1 MMNAAGKSF
10 TGVFGALA
18 LLLIGSGA
26 GFEVPVW
33 AATDAKPKPAAVSAK
48 PPKPGVKPTAKP
60 SQPPRPARKPAA
72 GFPGFAAADK
82 GDWKEV
88 RRLIAQNPKA
98 PVAKVMT
105 WMLLRAPG
113 NGASFDEIRTF
124 LEANPSWPDR
134 ATLTRRAEEAI
145 WTTGDDAARQKWF
158 ANGKAATREGA
169 LWLAA
174 QAESAGRD
182 AEAAKRYR
190 DLWTDETF
198 TGDQE
203 KAFLAAHGD
212 WIRAADQRDRLE
224 RLIWQRRFGEAHR
237 QLDRVDADT
246 RALAEARIALATM
259 NTGAAN
265 TLLRIPKELRNDP
278 GLIYER
284 ARWLRRR
291 DKDDEATI
299 LLLAHKGPRPYP
311 DLWWTE
317 QAVLAR
323 DALAAGHITQ
333 AYDLAARHDLKSA
346 GDLAEAE
353 WLAGWIAFQFLKDP
367 AIAEGHFQR
376 LYDAVS
382 TPVSKSRGAY
392 WLGRTHA
399 AKGDAAKAA
408 EWFARAA
415 AEPTTFYGQLAA
427 QRVSTPAP
435 PAAPPV
441 PPLPK
446 EATAWVRSHEFAPLL
461 RQFDQMG
468 EDRLFGI
475 FSRAFYY
482 AARTDEQRLAVVE
495 TVSGYSLSQGVRLAR
510 LLRQHN
516 VPDTVLA
523 YPVPKWID
531 LPSAPAKAIVLGI
544 IRQESNFDT
553 DAVSSAGAKGLM
565 QLMPRTAAQEA
576 KLMKQPYAPDY
587 LTRRPNVNVQL
598 GSHYLDRLL
607 DRYDRHPALAFAAY
621 NAGES
626 RVDQWLKLNGDPRTG
641 EVDTITWIESIPFKE
656 TRNYVQRVLENV
668 EIYRRRVGG
677 EPIRVADNP

>member
-10 TGVFGALA
+10 SGFFGALA
-18 LLLIGSGA
+18 ALAIGCGP
-26 GFEVPVW
+26 GFDASAW
-33 AATDAKPKPAAVSAK
+33 AAADAKPKPAAVSAK
-48 PPKPGVKPTAKP
+48 PGKPPVKPAQAPK
-60 SQPPRPARKPAA
+60 PARKPSP
-72 GFPGFAAADK
+72 GIPGFAAAEK

-88 RRLIAQNPKA
+88 RRQIALNPKA
-98 PVAKVMT
+98 PFSKVMT
-105 WMLLRAPG
+105 WMLLRASG
-113 NGASFDEIRTF
+113 SGASFDEIRGF

-134 ATLTRRAEEAI
+134 GTLTRRAEEAI
-145 WTTGDDAARQKWF
+145 WTTGDEAARQKWF

-174 QAESAGRD
+174 QAEAAGRE

-198 TGDQE
+198 SADQE
-203 KAFLAAHGD
+203 KTFLADHGQ
-212 WIRAADQRDRLE
+212 WIRPADHRDRLD

-237 QLDRVDADT
+237 QIERVDADT
-246 RALAEARIALATM
+246 RALAEARIAMATM

-265 TLLRIPKELRNDP
+265 TLLRVPKELRTDP
-278 GLIYER
+278 GLVYEQ
-284 ARWLRRR
+284 ARWLRRL

-299 LLLAHKGPRPYP
+299 LLLSHKGARPYSE
-311 DLWWTE
+311 LWWAE

-323 DALAAGHITQ
+323 DALAAGRITQ
-333 AYDLAARHDLKSA
+333 AYELASRHEFKSA

-367 AIAEGHFQR
+367 GIAEGHFQR

-392 WLGRTHA
+392 WLGRVQA

-408 EWFARAA
+408 EWFGRAA
-415 AEPTTFYGQLAA
+415 TEPTTFYGQLAA
-427 QRVSTPAP
+427 QRVSGPVP

-441 PPLPK
+441 PQLPK
-446 EATAWVRSHEFAPLL
+446 EATSWVRGHEFANLL
-461 RQFDQMG
+461 RLFA
-468 EDRLFGI
+468 EANEERLFAT
-475 FSRAFYY
+475 FSRAFYF
-482 AARTDEQRLAVVE
+482 AARTDDQRLAVVE
-495 TVSGYSLSQGVRLAR
+495 TVSGMSLSQGVRLAR

-516 VPDTVLA
+516 IQDTVLA

-531 LPSAPAKAIVLGI
+531 LPPAPAKAVVLGI

-553 DAVSSAGAKGLM
+553 DAVSSAGARGLM
-565 QLMPRTAAQEA
+565 QLMPKTAASEA
-576 KLMKQPYAPDY
+576 KLLKQPYSPEA
-587 LTRRPNVNVQL
+587 LTQRPNTNVLL

-641 EVDTITWIESIPFKE
+641 EVDMITWIESIPFKE

-668 EIYRRRVGG
+668 EVYRRRVGG

>member
-1 MMNAAGKSF
+1 MNAAGNRI

-18 LLLIGSGA
+18 ALLIGCGIVFDA
-26 GFEVPVW
+26 PAW
-33 AATDAKPKPAAVSAK
+33 AATDAKPKPAASATK
-48 PPKPGVKPTAKP
+48 AAKPASKPTAPPKPVRKP
-60 SQPPRPARKPAA
+60 SP
-72 GFPGFAAADK
+72 GFPGFAAAEK

-98 PVAKVMT
+98 PFSKVMT
-105 WMLLRAPG
+105 WMLLRASG
-113 NGASFDEIRTF
+113 SGANFDEIRGF
-124 LEANPSWPDR
+124 MEANPSWPER
-134 ATLTRRAEEAI
+134 GTLTRRAEEAI
-145 WTTGDDAARQKWF
+145 WTTADDAARQKWF

-174 QAESAGRD
+174 QAETAGRE

-198 TGDQE
+198 TADQE
-203 KAFLAAHGD
+203 RAFLADHGE

-259 NTGAAN
+259 NTGASNAI
-265 TLLRIPKELRNDP
+265 LRVPKELRSDP
-278 GLIYER
+278 GLIYEQ
-284 ARWLRRR
+284 ARWLRRN

-299 LLLAHKGPRPYP
+299 LLLGHKGPRPYS

-323 DALAAGHITQ
+323 DALTAGKISQ
-333 AYDLAARHDLKSA
+333 AYELAARHDLKSA
-346 GDLAEAE
+346 GDMAEAE

-376 LYDAVS
+376 LYDGVS

-392 WLGRTHA
+392 WLGRVQA
-399 AKGDAAKAA
+399 AKGEAARAA
-408 EWFARAA
+408 EWFGRAA
-415 AEPTTFYGQLAA
+415 TEPTTFYGQLAA
-427 QRVSTPAP
+427 QRVDAPTPSTALPAP
-435 PAAPPV
+435 Q
-441 PPLPK
+441 LPK
-446 EATAWVRSHEFAPLL
+446 EASQWVQKHEFAALL
-461 RQFDQMG
+461 RQFDQA
-468 EDRLFGI
+468 EENRLFTT
-475 FSRAFYY
+475 FSRAFYN
-482 AARTDEQRLAVVE
+482 AAQTDGQRLAVVE
-495 TVSGYSLSQGVRLAR
+495 AVSSLSISQGVRLAR

-516 VPDTVLA
+516 VQDTQLA
-523 YPVPKWID
+523 YPVPKWIE
-531 LPSAPAKAIVLGI
+531 LQPAPAKAMVLGI

-553 DAVSSAGAKGLM
+553 EAISSAGAKGLM
-565 QLMPRTAAQEA
+565 QLMPKTAAQEA
-576 KLMKQPYAPDY
+576 KLLKQPYVPEA
-587 LTRRPNVNVQL
+587 LTRRPNTNVML

-607 DRYDRHPALAFAAY
+607 DRYDRYPALAFAAY

-626 RVDQWLKLNGDPRTG
+626 RVDQWIRLNGDPRTG
-641 EVDTITWIESIPFKE
+641 EIDMITWIESIPFKE
-656 TRNYVQRVLENV
+656 TRNYVQRVLENA
-668 EIYRRRVGG
+668 EIYRHRVGG